1 MKREIIL
8 VQLKVNLKLG
18 IIIIKVIRNSNR
30 SFKYI
35 WNLKDKEISLS
46 NGALQKQV
54 ALYT

>member
-35 WNLKDKEISLS
+35 WNLKDKEISIS